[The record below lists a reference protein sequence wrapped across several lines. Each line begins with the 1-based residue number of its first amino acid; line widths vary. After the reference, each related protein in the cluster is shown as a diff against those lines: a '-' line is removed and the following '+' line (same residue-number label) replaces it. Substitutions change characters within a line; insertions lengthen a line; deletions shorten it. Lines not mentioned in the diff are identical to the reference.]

1 MAKYVILYN
10 SLSGNGKGLKAAEEL
25 KAKLQ
30 GDEVRF
36 DDITKITDYGAYFEK
51 TPEDEMIVICGG
63 DGTLNHFI
71 NDCDTDHL
79 QREILFYPAGTG
91 NDFMNDV
98 RDKVGEPPFVLN
110 PYLKDLPEVTVKG
123 KKYKVINGTAFGIP
137 GYCCEEGDRIR
148 QEKPG
153 TEVNYTSIA
162 IKGLLFKFKPVNAT
176 VIVDGLKRSYK
187 KVWLT
192 MTMNGRFIGGGMNA
206 TPDQKRLDPEHKS
219 STLIFYGSGKL
230 KTLMIFPGIFKGEHV
245 KHTDCVEV
253 LQGHD
258 VIVEFDKPCALQV
271 DGETIL
277 GVTSYH
283 MVSKK

>member
-63 DGTLNHFI
+63 DGTLNH
-71 NDCDTDHL
+71 
-79 QREILFYPAGTG
+79 
-91 NDFMNDV
+91 FMNDV